1 MSDTNNYRLE
11 PSVGEPREPT
21 EATDDID
28 DSEVMSR
35 VPLRRPVGVGIRE
48 LPVSTHRSLSDLREA
63 DIQTGTTRTDGSNFR
78 VWNSLQGGLHD
89 FEEIF
94 RAGIVRHR
102 LRPPGRRLAH
112 GVSVIFRC

>member
-48 LPVSTHRSLSDLREA
+48 LPVSTHSGRWTRRHLIGSFQS
-63 DIQTGTTRTDGSNFR
+63 TT
-78 VWNSLQGGLHD
+78 V
-89 FEEIF
+89 
-94 RAGIVRHR
+94 A
-102 LRPPGRRLAH
+102 RRLA
-112 GVSVIFRC
+112 